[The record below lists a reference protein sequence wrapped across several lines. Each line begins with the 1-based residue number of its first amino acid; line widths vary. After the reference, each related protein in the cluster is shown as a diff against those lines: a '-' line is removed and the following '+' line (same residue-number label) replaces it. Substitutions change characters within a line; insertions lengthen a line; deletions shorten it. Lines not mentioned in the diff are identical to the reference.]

1 MNKQKI
7 ITNDYLI
14 SKLDSERQ
22 EKINEMAQAEI
33 LKWGGKREGA
43 GRKPKSDNVL
53 EFRIRVSKKEK
64 EFIDYARE
72 HHINYD
78 DLMEG

>member
-1 MNKQKI
+1 MNKKQI

-14 SKLDSERQ
+14 SKLDISRQ
-22 EKINEMAQAEI
+22 EKINEMAQNEI

-43 GRKPKSDNVL
+43 GRKPKADNVL

-78 DLMEG
+78 ELMEG